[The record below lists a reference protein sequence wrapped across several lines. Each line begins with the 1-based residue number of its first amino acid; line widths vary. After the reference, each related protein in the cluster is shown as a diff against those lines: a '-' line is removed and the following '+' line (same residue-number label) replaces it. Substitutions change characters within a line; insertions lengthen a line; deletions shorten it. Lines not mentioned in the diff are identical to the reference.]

1 VAHVESWARTRE
13 RWQDAAMTDATPTDA
28 NESIAERYRRR
39 AAAFAATI
47 AAVPDDA
54 WADQSPCDEWT
65 TRDVVRHVVGN
76 EGTFAGFLGRQLEE
90 GPSIDDDPLGAFESA
105 TAQTQ
110 AWLDD
115 PEVAATEFDGM
126 MGRRSW
132 ESAVDQFSSFDLV
145 IHRWDL
151 GKAAGLDVRIDDAD
165 VAAMLAMAD
174 SVTPEFDAVLRS
186 PGVFGP
192 ALDVPEGASDQV
204 RALAFVGRRD
214 W

>member
-1 VAHVESWARTRE
+1 
-13 RWQDAAMTDATPTDA
+13 MTDATPQ
-28 NESIAERYRRR
+28 ESIADRYRRR

-47 AAVPDDA
+47 AEVPSDA
-54 WADQSPCDEWT
+54 WDNQSPCDDWK

-76 EGTFAGFLGRQLEE
+76 EATFAGFLGRQLDD
-90 GPSIDDDPLGAFESA
+90 GPSVDDDPLGAFRSA

-115 PEVAATEFDGM
+115 PEVAATEFEGM

-145 IHRWDL
+145 VHRWDL
-151 GKAAGLDVRIDDAD
+151 GKAAGVPVQLDDAD
-165 VAAMLAMAD
+165 VAGMLAMAD

-192 ALDVPEGASDQV
+192 KLDAPEGAGDQA
-204 RALAFVGRRD
+204 RALAFVGRQD